1 MQPASGSPPRS
12 STFSVLG
19 GVLLFFGRLFD
30 SSSSSASSAKEL
42 RDRAAFGPKG
52 FTPQCLLFALMSA
65 SHSRVLASCDRAHES
80 AGEHGGCYG
89 RSSTDH
95 VEMFG
100 ARPGMGGYKRSAGTC
115 SHLSNAQFWWQGPDA
130 RARAQVRYSQAF
142 RTNATALLRSGRAV
156 EGWKDG
162 NSPERSGTASNAWD
176 GIAPARGDNCEAR
189 SHRSYVRQDVEY
201 PRGLVSVQ
209 RPTVGRRNITQ
220 FTVAKPQSSC
230 APDSDALRCARDGA
244 MIYQSVAQRIPP
256 KVGSEP
262 LPPPPPAGSAPALL
276 PRGFRHSEV
285 TSFTE
290 HMRRN
295 PTFRGA
301 SALDFYTSGR
311 VI

>member
-1 MQPASGSPPRS
+1 MPFVHRCGRYSIACQHLPSRPASPVRVAAWRGAC
-12 STFSVLG
+12 
-19 GVLLFFGRLFD
+19 
-30 SSSSSASSAKEL
+30 SAYWS
-42 RDRAAFGPKG
+42 
-52 FTPQCLLFALMSA
+52 
-65 SHSRVLASCDRAHES
+65 
-80 AGEHGGCYG
+80 
-89 RSSTDH
+89 
-95 VEMFG
+95 
-100 ARPGMGGYKRSAGTC
+100 
-115 SHLSNAQFWWQGPDA
+115 
-130 RARAQVRYSQAF
+130 
-142 RTNATALLRSGRAV
+142 
-156 EGWKDG
+156 
-162 NSPERSGTASNAWD
+162 WD